1 MKSFFRHLRKYL
13 FRGFLAMI
21 PIALSVAAIYFL
33 YNAVD
38 RRVGL
43 LWRRL
48 FDFDVPGLG
57 ILTVL
62 VILYLVGLIVSN
74 AVGRQVMSVVERV
87 SRRMPLIRTTY
98 QIGKQFSSSLSLPE
112 GQMFKRP
119 VLIEF
124 LRPGVWT
131 LGFVTGTVEDRRFG
145 DERYL
150 KVFVPTP
157 PNPTSGT
164 MVLARESQTRDP
176 GWTLEEAL
184 KTVISGGIIGPDEL
198 REPSEPESPPA
209 E

>member
-1 MKSFFRHLRKYL
+1 MKGFFKHLRKYL

-21 PIALSVAAIYFL
+21 PIALSAFAIYFL
-33 YNAVD
+33 YSAVD

-62 VILYLVGLIVSN
+62 VILYLVGVVVSN
-74 AVGRQVMSVVERV
+74 AVGRQIMHVVERV
-87 SRRMPLIRTTY
+87 TRRMPLIRTTY
-98 QIGKQFSSSLSLPE
+98 QIGKQLSSTLSLPE
-112 GQMFKRP
+112 GQVFKRP

-176 GWTLEEAL
+176 GWTMEEAL
-184 KTVISGGIIGPDEL
+184 KTVISGGMIGPEEF
-198 REPSEPESPPA
+198 RETEGPA
-209 E
+209 GPTGE